1 MNGMMSGDV
10 VHDFGGLPMQ
20 NMSQNDDIT
29 QVINLNEWVCL
40 ATDTIEDWKQI
51 VVRHSNQ
58 DVHVMN
64 KRALDRVGDRLLE
77 LFYE

>member
-1 MNGMMSGDV
+1 
-10 VHDFGGLPMQ
+10 MQ